1 MLALFHIKE
10 VKMTDYT
17 AIQEL
22 LTRVM
27 KWKTFQFNI
36 SPSLWHLTFKDVGR
50 NKVYFFTCTVF
61 NPSTFL

>member
-27 KWKTFQFNI
+27 KWKTLELNNWLNLYCDNLFAKMLARTRCLLSI
-36 SPSLWHLTFKDVGR
+36 
-50 NKVYFFTCTVF
+50 CTV
-61 NPSTFL
+61 L

>member
-27 KWKTFQFNI
+27 KWKTFQWNI
-36 SPSLWHLTFKDVGR
+36 
-50 NKVYFFTCTVF
+50 
-61 NPSTFL
+61 